1 MRLTLGSFCL
11 CGHGIGLRKW
21 RLWRLWWQAEFETG
35 ASCWAFNAIFRCR
48 LNLTKKDARG
58 KVGKYLFFLDCSL
71 QFKQS
76 MTMFANIMSTYVNIC
91 EDQQR
96 RSIQCYT
103 VHAMLN
109 RYSQYSL
116 YKATNACVVVGTGWS
131 MPWHNV
137 WARPLCLCSRWKF
150 CLCSDATLKSTF
162 KRMFNVFSFP
172 FTNTLIEVP
181 RCNTVCADNGNELCS
196 ALKPRGGAW
205 HGIYFKLESCKAI
218 QLCVNVKVSPLAGPR
233 KSLW

>member
-1 MRLTLGSFCL
+1 MASACGNDGYDGCDGRRNSKQVPPAGPSMQSSGAAWTWLKRTQGERLV
-11 CGHGIGLRKW
+11 
-21 RLWRLWWQAEFETG
+21 
-35 ASCWAFNAIFRCR
+35 NIFF
-48 LNLTKKDARG
+48 G
-58 KVGKYLFFLDCSL
+58 GDCSL

-137 WARPLCLCSRWKF
+137 WARPLCLCSRWN
-150 CLCSDATLKSTF
+150 LKSIF

-181 RCNTVCADNGNELCS
+181 RCNAVCADNGNELCS

-218 QLCVNVKVSPLAGPR
+218 QLCFNVKVSPLAGPR